1 MDAATVVVRK
11 LTGETIECQADLS
24 ITVDAFKHKIAE
36 KASVPALCQR
46 LTLHDVDEKFSESLL
61 QHMIPYHLQRVGKPI
76 EDLSKSD
83 VAEVKAFR
91 NPPRMVVSCLTV
103 VLALVGSSR
112 LIGSKRDAEG
122 VPSPLCWEQ
131 CKFMM
136 RDVKNFLGAVQ
147 NWPQEV
153 LGGEVSESQVRRAE
167 ELVEQSQPFDPRHM
181 ARASLLASRLCE
193 WVLEA
198 LKFYRVDAPRLAEQR
213 AGGIVSVELENLAPL
228 DIYCQDKSEFHLSLV
243 ADLEPVWSALQA
255 HDKQLP
261 AIQALGVLGS
271 KCPQRALQELAS
283 KLTEASDQL
292 REAALHS
299 LQAFTKDTTEA
310 ATLLLESLPAPRTRQ
325 PTTEAMA
332 ALVHVGPSDFRVLEW
347 IINALNSGSDET
359 RHVALQL
366 FNSMEEHADADKV
379 IGCIITSMFQAAADD
394 PPSSQAYI
402 FDALAT
408 ASKRNYQTAIS
419 LLSERLQPTQPT
431 WVQSRAAAAAAKT
444 AAEEE
449 RSITAALRELLKSL
463 TGGHLVVVAAGLLQI
478 SPASYGEAIE
488 SLCLEMNQNRSIDRL
503 ETITA
508 LSNYARE
515 SDMSVIDALSTYLL
529 HAKRVLEKDGTPPIM
544 AALRTLKRVAEPY
557 PERIHEAR
565 TGVMAALAA
574 KTAATGGKE
583 YIGKLAALAKE
594 QGAPPRTVLVE
605 LLKGFQ
611 NHNSSVRE
619 ACKGVFGKL
628 CQPGDDTAIDV
639 VMKAIQSDVYGWSRC
654 AAIEMLPKI
663 VAVPRPDVT
672 GCLMELCREADVAIQ
687 SAALGA
693 MRLCASPS
701 GETAEVARSHLQDT
715 DESVRLEAM
724 QGLAAL
730 EPKQELLLDV
740 LLESTEDEASIV
752 IVTAVDLMANVPVAG
767 REKEICHR
775 LAGLLQHANSQVR
788 EAAASALGRMTGDG
802 RALAIGALEQQ
813 THWPETDIAVL
824 RAREGARQ
832 KLETD
837 P

>member
-36 KASVPALCQR
+36 KVSVPALCQR
-46 LTLHDVDEKFSESLL
+46 LTLHDVGEKFSESLL
-61 QHMIPYHLQRVGKPI
+61 QHMIPYHLQRVGEPI
-76 EDLSKSD
+76 QDLSKSH

-103 VLALVGSSR
+103 VLALVGSSKI
-112 LIGSKRDAEG
+112 IGSKTDAEG
-122 VPSPLCWEQ
+122 VPAPLCWEQ

-153 LGGEVSESQVRRAE
+153 LCGEVSESQVRRAE
-167 ELVEQSQPFDPRHM
+167 ELIEQAQPFDPRHM
-181 ARASLLASRLCE
+181 ARASFLGARLCE
-193 WVLEA
+193 WVLGA

-213 AGGIVSVELENLAPL
+213 AGGIASVELENLAPL
-228 DIYCQDKSEFHLSLV
+228 GIYCQEVSEFHLSLV
-243 ADLEPVWSALQA
+243 ADLEPVWSALQV
-255 HDKQLP
+255 HDKQLL

-283 KLTEASDQL
+283 KLLASDQL

-299 LQAFTKDTTEA
+299 VRTAWTKDTEA
-310 ATLLLESLPAPRTRQ
+310 ATLLLESLPAPHTQQ
-325 PTTEAMA
+325 PTKEALA
-332 ALVHVGPSDFRVLEW
+332 ALVHLGPSDFRVLEW
-347 IINALNSGSDET
+347 VIHALNSGSDET

-366 FNSMEEHADADKV
+366 FKSMEENADADKV
-379 IGCIITSMFQAAADD
+379 IACIITSMFQAAADD
-394 PPSSQAYI
+394 PPSSQACI
-402 FDALAT
+402 FDALVT
-408 ASKRNYQTAIS
+408 ASKRDYQTAIS

-431 WVQSRAAAAAAKT
+431 WVQSRAAAAAAQT

-449 RSITAALRELLKSL
+449 HSITTALRELLKSL

-478 SPASYGEAIE
+478 SPASYGEAIG
-488 SLCLEMNQNRSIDRL
+488 SLCLELNRNRGIDRL
-503 ETITA
+503 DTINA
-508 LSNYARE
+508 LSKYARE
-515 SDMSVIDALSTYLL
+515 SDKSVIDGLSTYLL

-544 AALRTLKRVAEPY
+544 AALRTLKSVAEPY
-557 PERIHEAR
+557 PARIDEAR
-565 TGVMAALAA
+565 TGVLAALAA

-583 YIGKLAALAKE
+583 YMVKLVALAKE

-605 LLKGFQ
+605 LAKGFQ
-611 NHNSSVRE
+611 NHNNSVRD

-639 VMKAIQSDVYGWSRC
+639 VMKAIQSDIYGWSRC

-672 GCLMELCREADVAIQ
+672 GCLLELCREADVAIQ
-687 SAALGA
+687 SAALSA

-701 GETAEVARSHLQDT
+701 AETAEVARSHLQDT

-740 LLESTEDEASIV
+740 LLERTEDEASIV
-752 IVTAVDLMANVPVAG
+752 VVTAIELMATVPAAG
-767 REKEICHR
+767 REKEVCHKF
-775 LAGLLQHANSQVR
+775 AKLLQHANSQVR

-802 RALAIGALEQQ
+802 RAFAIGALEQP

-824 RAREGARQ
+824 RARETARQ
-832 KLETD
+832 KLGT